1 MRLYLFS
8 MVFLALAFV
17 GCQEKKVDVK
27 KDQLSHKTSDY
38 NISVERS
45 VFSSTDEALNKS
57 CQVLNKATEA
67 LVQELSESLKKEATD
82 LFQDMAAQ
90 EMERPSWQ
98 YELWVDDSVFMAS
111 SKYISVRLRTYT
123 FTGGAHG
130 MTKFYTFNYD
140 VEQQKMLKNEEI
152 LDFAKSDVID
162 AQLEAN
168 FQNSENCFSEK
179 PTLKLAN
186 GVNISSTGV
195 VFTYEQYVLGAYAC
209 GVAEVTVPRA
219 ALKDAL
225 LVR

>member
-38 NISVERS
+38 NISVEHS
-45 VFSSTDEALNKS
+45 VFSSTDETLNES

-67 LVQELSESLKKEATD
+67 LVQELRESLKDEAARC
-82 LFQDMAAQ
+82 FEQMAEQ
-90 EMERPSWQ
+90 ELERPSWIF
-98 YELWVDDSVFMAS
+98 ELVVDDSVFMAS

-140 VEQQKMLKNEEI
+140 VERQKMLKNEEI

-168 FQNSENCFSEK
+168 FQNPENCFSEK

-186 GVNISSTGV
+186 GVNMSSTGV

>member
-45 VFSSTDEALNKS
+45 VFSSTDETLNES

-82 LFQDMAAQ
+82 FFQDMAAQ
-90 EMERPSWQ
+90 EMERPAWG
-98 YELWVDDSVFMAS
+98 YELMVDDSVFMAS

-152 LDFAKSDVID
+152 LDFAKSDMID

-168 FQNSENCFSEK
+168 FQNPENCFSEK

>member
-8 MVFLALAFV
+8 MVFFALAFV

-45 VFSSTDEALNKS
+45 VFSSTDETLNKS
-57 CQVLNKATEA
+57 CQVLNTATEA
-67 LVQELSESLKKEATD
+67 LVQELSESLKKEAAD
-82 LFQDMAAQ
+82 FFQDMAAQ
-90 EMERPSWQ
+90 DMERPAWGF
-98 YELWVDDSVFMAS
+98 ELMVDDSVFMAS
-111 SKYISVRLRTYT
+111 SKS
-123 FTGGAHG
+123 
-130 MTKFYTFNYD
+130 KFYTFNYD

-168 FQNSENCFSEK
+168 FQNPENCFSEK

>member
-8 MVFLALAFV
+8 MVFFALAFV

-45 VFSSTDEALNKS
+45 VFSSTDETLNKS
-57 CQVLNKATEA
+57 CQVLNTATEA
-67 LVQELSESLKKEATD
+67 LVQELSESLKKEAAD

-90 EMERPSWQ
+90 GMERPSWGL
-98 YELWVDDSVFMAS
+98 ELMVDDSVFMAS

-152 LDFAKSDVID
+152 LIRQHEKSDGEI
-162 AQLEAN
+162 ET
-168 FQNSENCFSEK
+168 
-179 PTLKLAN
+179 TLAL
-186 GVNISSTGV
+186 ISVSGMLQKMGREWLKV
-195 VFTYEQYVLGAYAC
+195 VHL
-209 GVAEVTVPRA
+209 
-219 ALKDAL
+219 
-225 LVR
+225 